1 MATNPRGAHG
11 TWLGALI
18 IVPVLL
24 ADCSGEPLSLGS
36 GNAGSSNAGSAGVA
50 GGSAGSTGVGGGS
63 GGTDAT
69 CAVSDCGPQLGIA
82 NYQCPDG
89 SEAGPTGRCLKRANG
104 TCGWEILTCPIGGG
118 GSGGA
123 DAGAGGQAAGGDPGQ
138 TCGGKVCTSDQ
149 ACCGPAECGFC
160 VNKLSGIAC
169 PAVCAG
175 GSGGGNSGGAS
186 GSSGSG
192 GAANCDAL
200 LADVRSKLAVAQS
213 CNTASAKPG
222 LECAGTV
229 EGLCCP
235 VLVEAATTANSAA
248 NNAYL
253 AALHSYKQS
262 CKHICPLIACL
273 DPKPGDCVA
282 AANSTSGTCGGG
294 SGF

>member
-1 MATNPRGAHG
+1 MPTNPRRAHG

-18 IVPVLL
+18 IVPALL

-36 GNAGSSNAGSAGVA
+36 GNAGSTGVG

-69 CAVSDCGPQLGIA
+69 CATSDCGPALGIA

-104 TCGWEILTCPIGGG
+104 TCGWEILSCPSGG
-118 GSGGA
+118 GGA
-123 DAGAGGQAAGGDPGQ
+123 DAGAGGQAAGGEPGQ
-138 TCGGKVCTSDQ
+138 TCAGKVCTSDQ
-149 ACCGPAECGFC
+149 VCCGPAACGFC
-160 VNKLSGIAC
+160 VSKLSGIAC

-175 GSGGGNSGGAS
+175 GSGGAGSGGAS

-200 LADVRSKLAVAQS
+200 LADVQAKLTVAQS

-235 VLVEAATTANSAA
+235 VLVEAPTAANS
-248 NNAYL
+248 NAYL
-253 AALHSYKQS
+253 DALHAYKLS
-262 CKHICPLIACL
+262 CKHICPAIACL
-273 DPKPGDCVA
+273 NPKPGDCVA
-282 AANSTSGTCGGG
+282 AANSTSGVCGG
-294 SGF
+294 